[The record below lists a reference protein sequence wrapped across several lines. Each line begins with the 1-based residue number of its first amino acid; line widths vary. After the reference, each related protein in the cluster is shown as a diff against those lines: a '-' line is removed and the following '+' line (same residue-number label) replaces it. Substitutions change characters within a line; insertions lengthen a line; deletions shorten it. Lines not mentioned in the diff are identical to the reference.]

1 MVAKAYDVARRAHK
15 GYVAGPDG
23 KARMWFEDTTLSN
36 IWPKIVAT
44 INKNKDK
51 PFTESFKEIPVSGVA
66 NISFRGAFYCPTN
79 KCVYMMPSTFDKV
92 LKLNTLDDTYTFLP
106 IPYDPTVV
114 TDNVERFATARYYK
128 GFGYFLVANNQKLL
142 EIDCSNDS
150 MQFWPGSRML
160 RISNLGCAVAD
171 SGYMYSAPV
180 SSTFYLK
187 TDLDNRFYNVVKLP
201 KGMAAEM
208 IDEWSG
214 IVLAPN
220 GVMYTPPENGD
231 SILRLDTHTDVVTKM
246 LGSGP
251 IDGRYR
257 NGVITANGCIYFMPY
272 LSGNILKLDTKTE
285 VYSEIPFGSTG
296 SFWSQSG
303 VLIPNGH
310 IYVAPWQGD
319 KIKRLNPDNDS
330 FTDVFNV
337 TPNVFKWGKC
347 IETPQGVY
355 LCPTNFEKIGK
366 ITITADWEPFE
377 DIVYESGYISS

>member
-1 MVAKAYDVARRAHK
+1 MAVTAYDVARRAHK
-15 GYVAGPDG
+15 GYVESNG
-23 KARMWFEDTTLSN
+23 KAHMWFEDTTLSN

-51 PFTESFKEIPVSGVA
+51 PFTETYKEIPVSGVA
-66 NISFRGAFYCPTN
+66 NISFRGAFYAPSN

-92 LKLNTLDDTYTFLP
+92 LKLNTVDDTYTFLP
-106 IPYDPTVV
+106 IPYDPTVI
-114 TDNVERFATARYYK
+114 TDNIERFATARYYK

-142 EIDCSNDS
+142 EIDTSNDA

-171 SGYMYSAPV
+171 SGYMYSAPL

-187 TDLDNRFYNVVKLP
+187 TDLDNKFYNVVKLP
-201 KGMAAEM
+201 SGMAAS
-208 IDEWSG
+208 ILDEWAG
-214 IVLAPN
+214 IILAPN
-220 GVMYTPPENGD
+220 GKMYSPPENGQ
-231 SILRLDTHTDVVTKM
+231 SILRLDTSTDVVSKVP
-246 LGSGP
+246 GAP

-257 NGVITANGCIYFMPY
+257 NGLVVANECVYFMPY
-272 LSGNILKLDTKTE
+272 LSDNILKLDTKTE
-285 VYSEIPFGSTG
+285 TYTEIPFGSSG
-296 SFWSQSG
+296 SFFSQSG

-310 IYVAPWQGD
+310 FYVAPWQGST
-319 KIKRLNPDNDS
+319 IKRVNPEDDS
-330 FTDVFNV
+330 YVDVFPV
-337 TPNVFKWGKC
+337 TPNVFKWGKI

-377 DIVYESGYISS
+377 EMVYESGYIGG